1 MKNTLKDNI
10 EVLKFEATQEL
21 DSIKQAL
28 FITSMSPK
36 MSEKLQE
43 EYYMVISGL
52 IVKEF
57 HLNDQDN
64 GFFEEIIR
72 VYQRG
77 YNYNLLRIINDVIED
92 ANDDRMWKFVPQ
104 ILPATKQYLNQGI
117 PENKLLFNVWL
128 LMQTSQWTVGVD
140 QAALDA
146 CFNVEVM

>member
-1 MKNTLKDNI
+1 
-10 EVLKFEATQEL
+10 
-21 DSIKQAL
+21 
-28 FITSMSPK
+28 

-104 ILPATKQYLNQGI
+104 ILPATIQYLNQGI